1 MLWIY
6 FSLEPWSKILIS
18 RVIDWLIDPYLS
30 SPHEKEAM
38 VELLM
43 PVELRSWKQDRCKN
57 DAFIFSAILSS
68 SVESMSFDV
77 DCWILSY
84 KNVLFS
90 AIISVAIFKQYSSFK
105 TIFQYF
111 TISSTTNFL
120 PNISRFLFI
129 FTIPSKSTFFELFLI
144 AKHIQN
150 TVRYE
155 YTIFFY
161 YRYIAITSL
170 GDGEARNMGLD
181 LFIRSIWRK
190 GLQGSAIQQGVTIN
204 SCHWRN

>member
-1 MLWIY
+1 M
-6 FSLEPWSKILIS
+6 
-18 RVIDWLIDPYLS
+18 
-30 SPHEKEAM
+30 
-38 VELLM
+38 
-43 PVELRSWKQDRCKN
+43 
-57 DAFIFSAILSS
+57 SS

-111 TISSTTNFL
+111 ATSSTTNFL
-120 PNISRFLFI
+120 PNVSRFLFI

-155 YTIFFY
+155 YTVFFY

-181 LFIRSIWRK
+181 LPTVT
-190 GLQGSAIQQGVTIN
+190 GVTNRVRGHLLSRPSLKNPPLSVATNILIFFFLFEIAN
-204 SCHWRN
+204 CKMGKKSSPAT